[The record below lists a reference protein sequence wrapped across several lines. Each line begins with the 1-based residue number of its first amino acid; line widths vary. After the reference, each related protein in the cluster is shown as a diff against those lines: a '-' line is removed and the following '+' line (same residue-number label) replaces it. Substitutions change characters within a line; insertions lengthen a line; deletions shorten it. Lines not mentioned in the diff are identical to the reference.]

1 MEPPHRATQR
11 PIVLSLFELSPASFV
26 IAFVTPLVSESRLAV
41 GARVLFSISISP
53 RSSPSSSA
61 TRKILRIKRG
71 RNRVCRHQWRENL
84 KRGGKPARPRM
95 DQLVIIVH
103 WWPRRK
109 VFEIG
114 AHAPSFTPQKTL
126 SLVSLHRGRPGSTCL
141 PPLQPS
147 HNFRLRY
154 FFVIHVPQPTVVSAI
169 VHFAIATWTRPIFEH
184 WLRSSLRWPLFLSA
198 ALL

>member
-61 TRKILRIKRG
+61 TRKILGIKGG
-71 RNRVCRHQWRENL
+71 RNCVCRHQWRENL

-147 HNFRLRY
+147 H
-154 FFVIHVPQPTVVSAI
+154 FVVCAI
-169 VHFAIATWTRPIFEH
+169 FHHSCSPAHRSLCHCPLCHRNLDTYLNTGY
-184 WLRSSLRWPLFLSA
+184 RSSLRWPLFLSA